1 MPAITVVSREE
12 PLPLSYAQQRLWFL
26 SQMQGVSQAYHMPM
40 GLRLDGVLNHQA
52 LRLALDRIVARHESL
67 RTTFVLVDGVPV
79 QHIADAH
86 CGFALQEHDLRN
98 LRLGGVLNHQALRL
112 ALDRIVARHE
122 SLRTTFVL
130 VDGVP
135 VQHIADAH
143 CGFALQEHDLR
154 NQSDAEEEL
163 ERLTGEEAAAP
174 FDLATGPLVRGCLIR
189 MADDEH
195 VLLVTMHHIVSDG
208 WSQGVLIN
216 EFSALYNA

>member
-1 MPAITVVSREE
+1 LPAITVVSREE

-40 GLRLDGVLNHQA
+40 GLRLGGVLNHQA
-52 LRLALDRIVARHESL
+52 LRQALDRIVARHESL
-67 RTTFVLVDGVPV
+67 RTTFVLADGVPV

-98 LRLGGVLNHQALRL
+98 HTA
-112 ALDRIVARHE
+112 
-122 SLRTTFVL
+122 
-130 VDGVP
+130 
-135 VQHIADAH
+135 
-143 CGFALQEHDLR
+143 
-154 NQSDAEEEL
+154 AEEEL

-174 FDLATGPLVRGCLIR
+174 FDLAVGPLVRGCLIR
-189 MADDEH
+189 LADDEH

-216 EFSALYNA
+216 EFSALYNAFSSGKQDPLPP